1 MKSFACLVASAV
13 TLASTAS
20 AQAFQKTEFQS
31 KELRPPVWLIGEYY
45 VVTQSNGDQYLYV
58 IPAVYNKISED
69 NPFTAKNGSIMQ
81 LYAQFETLPRTASL
95 AQKVKDAEGE
105 EDDTVDTFYE
115 SWSCNMKYFTDL
127 TDKTKA
133 DTIETI
139 WYEGSKLLSS

>member
-95 AQKVKDAEGE
+95 A
-105 EDDTVDTFYE
+105 
-115 SWSCNMKYFTDL
+115 
-127 TDKTKA
+127 
-133 DTIETI
+133 
-139 WYEGSKLLSS
+139 